1 VFTER
6 EIKFLIQPHK
16 METAD
21 RGGSRALSAAHD
33 LRELGCPTSIF
44 NRVLESRARKLGPK
58 FAEFRNQQHRE
69 QPQGTPASD
78 LGSALAAERLF

>member
-21 RGGSRALSAAHD
+21 RGGSRTLFAAHD
-33 LRELGCPTSIF
+33 LRELGCPASIF
-44 NRVLESRARKLGPK
+44 NRVLEGRARKLGPK
-58 FAEFRNQQHRE
+58 FAEFRKQQYRE

-78 LGSALAAERLF
+78 LDAQIAAAKLW

>member
-21 RGGSRALSAAHD
+21 RGGSRTLSAAHD

-44 NRVLESRARKLGPK
+44 NRVLEGRARKLGAK
-58 FAEFRNQQHRE
+58 FAEFRNQQHIE
-69 QPQGTPASD
+69 QSQGAHATD
-78 LGSALAAERLF
+78 LEAQIAAARLW

>member
-16 METAD
+16 VETAD
-21 RGGSRALSAAHD
+21 RGGSRTLSAAQD

-44 NRVLESRARKLGPK
+44 NRVLESRARKLGAK
-58 FAEFRNQQHRE
+58 FAEFRNQQYRE
-69 QPQGTPASD
+69 QPQGAPASD
-78 LGSALAAERLF
+78 LEAEIAAAKLW

>member
-1 VFTER
+1 MFTER

-21 RGGSRALSAAHD
+21 RGGSRTLSAAHD

-44 NRVLESRARKLGPK
+44 NRVLESRARKLGAK

-69 QPQGTPASD
+69 QPHGTSASD
-78 LGSALAAERLF
+78 LDAQIAAAKLW